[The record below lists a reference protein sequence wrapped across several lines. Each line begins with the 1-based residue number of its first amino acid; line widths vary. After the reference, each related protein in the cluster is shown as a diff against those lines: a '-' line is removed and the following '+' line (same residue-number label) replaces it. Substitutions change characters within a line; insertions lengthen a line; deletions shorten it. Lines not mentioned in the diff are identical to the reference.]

1 MVRFLKVF
9 LVERLDSRR
18 LGDERDYSA
27 AFCWHAGELNVVN
40 RYERIRIVQ
49 DNLVI
54 FMSRGSPSLPC
65 VWVLASCQS
74 LRMQRQTVGQAS
86 SVDIGA

>member
-49 DNLVI
+49 DNLAI
-54 FMSRGSPSLPC
+54 FMSKGVS
-65 VWVLASCQS
+65 SC
-74 LRMQRQTVGQAS
+74 
-86 SVDIGA
+86 SVCLGACLMPETSDAAANS